1 MTRPC
6 LDCGRLIAKGSR
18 CPSCDWKRN
27 ASYAPDR
34 LRGRAWMKRRATVLR
49 RGGGMC
55 ERCREA
61 VAEEVHHLGELSDNR
76 PESLLA
82 VCRACHRALGAE
94 KR

>member
-1 MTRPC
+1 
-6 LDCGRLIAKGSR
+6 
-18 CPSCDWKRN
+18 
-27 ASYAPDR
+27 
-34 LRGRAWMKRRATVLR
+34 MKRRATVLR